1 MIYVQRKSKIATNKD
16 VMESVKFVKMEMLK
30 LREYALLEFY
40 IATNKTM
47 TENVLNASITIH

>member
-30 LREYALLEFY
+30 LRENALLEFY